1 MLFNCSPA
9 ELIDHILFTVSFSGQ
24 SGIALPDLWREI
36 SNKLNNES
44 TDLFQKKII
53 WRWLFH
59 GADDTKL
66 IFKKNDVLITIKDNY
81 QAAIDESDEEAYIV
95 YPSEITQ
102 CKYLT
107 GNNLTFK
114 RELGEFP
121 FQLLCVIAKYG
132 ATGITTPAL
141 CKEAGQDPRS
151 STNRL
156 NKLEELGLIY
166 RKQFYDTEAK
176 LHTNLSIHK
185 KFASDEIKVADTDL
199 EDSYESSRHIA
210 KLRQYIVNA
219 VKIAPNGI
227 RAFRDLKME
236 LNLDKD
242 ISSNKLF
249 NSVVWTLASA
259 GYIENVKVQ
268 SPDYNSLIR
277 CLKFLKDLPKNYSE
291 LPESMHLVENDI
303 DDFDDEPVSETSLK
317 YPCLN
322 KLFPITGQVFNLI
335 SSKEFTGITI
345 LELTLKLT
353 GSKLYRPYR
362 KLLENFTSYNSDGK
376 QLKYLRKYPDPFRK
390 FSVVRQSDFHGR
402 HKFYRYFARD
412 FVKADDA
419 KLLTDKASK
428 EPSVIPSLAQLQKRR
443 INVKDKFERTP
454 LFNWKKR
461 SSTTETTPRV
471 LKRLKSNES
480 AGKTRKQSQLNF
492 ESTNPLISSRMK
504 LPTVADPDTPAR
516 HVSAANLPGP
526 RVIIKPTSRAR
537 QSIAETEKGPSL
549 KALKRREAL
558 INILL
563 REGGI
568 LVATARLCRELDREL
583 GSKQK
588 TDNKTLARDMKDL
601 VKAEKIVTQ
610 PFMVT
615 KGTTQVKKRVVIL
628 KSLQPPEEKINEI
641 IENYTNSE
649 YKIVQT
655 TFRTLESDVK
665 IYQQNSLNLKPRLKS
680 LASDDSAP
688 RRRRR
693 KTTIEVKTEDNE
705 ELVTTPDR
713 RSRKKQIKSEDL
725 FSKSTR
731 KKRARTKKKD
741 KYKNNYTPG
750 QVSIRSSF
758 KFHNNDAT
766 KLYRIIV
773 IHKTFF
779 KTQIDFDQLGE
790 FFDGMNGRSLE
801 RKWAII
807 RKLIGG
813 LPAVQKGCDSFERM
827 VLRAIEDDL
836 LSPEDIR
843 KRDIQFFLDLWK
855 DNDNSELESVDK
867 PPLYATVQHNR
878 EVYEFT
884 ESHPYHIDLYDQL
897 EDNSMRQKESI
908 LSSTIFFYNKSEQLQ
923 EEKNSDLRTVI
934 KAIFS
939 TEEKDFSN
947 SLVRSLLS
955 RYPEP
960 EIEET
965 VSQLVADKELTF
977 YSLELEDSEK
987 RFSLTEKFSNSF
999 VYKNIN
1005 SKFYNEAESLNQ
1017 NLISMAE
1024 ASKGLIVS
1032 HGIRGSEMAV
1042 MLQLSSRLLLSLI
1055 RIEIPYKFSGYES
1068 RLIDKE
1074 KLSCDIVAVRDHLM
1088 AEGVDQLEKVPL
1100 PMGTACSR
1108 IWIDINGSINSD
1120 CWVKIIITVVYY
1132 ILSRPGINDRV
1143 LHGKLQ
1149 IVLSIKD
1156 FEAVIDWLIAT
1167 KCITKTDDAYYVS
1180 DNWYSILGP

>member
-1 MLFNCSPA
+1 MLFNCPPA
-9 ELIDHILFTVSFSGQ
+9 ELIDHILFVVSFSGR
-24 SGIALPDLWREI
+24 SGISLPDLWREI

-59 GADDTKL
+59 GNDDTKL
-66 IFKKNDVLITIKDNY
+66 LLKKDNVQITIKDNY
-81 QAAIDESDEEAYIV
+81 QASIDESDEESYIV
-95 YPSEITQ
+95 YPTEVTQ

-132 ATGITTPAL
+132 VAGITTPAL

-166 RKQFYDTEAK
+166 RKQFYDPEAK

-185 KFASDEIKVADTDL
+185 KFAADEIKVADTDL

-219 VKIAPNGI
+219 VKTAPNGI

-242 ISSNKLF
+242 TSSNKLF

-268 SPDYNSLIR
+268 SPEYNSLIR
-277 CLKFLKDLPKNYSE
+277 CLKFVKDFPKNYSD
-291 LPESMHLVENDI
+291 LAESMHLSENDV
-303 DDFDDEPVSETSLK
+303 DDLDDEPVSEISLK

-335 SSKEFTGITI
+335 SSKESIGITI

-376 QLKYLRKYPDPFRK
+376 QLKYLRKYPDPFQK

-402 HKFYRYFARD
+402 HKFYRYFARE
-412 FVKADDA
+412 FVQAENA
-419 KLLTDKASK
+419 KSLTDKASK
-428 EPSVIPSLAQLQKRR
+428 EPAVIPSLIQLQKRR
-443 INVKDKFERTP
+443 INVKDKFERSP

-461 SSTTETTPRV
+461 SATRETTPRV
-471 LKRLKSNES
+471 LKRIKANEDS
-480 AGKTRKQSQLNF
+480 GKTRKQSQLTF
-492 ESTNPLISSRMK
+492 ESTNPIPISSRTV
-504 LPTVADPDTPAR
+504 LPTVAELDTPSR

-526 RVIIKPTSRAR
+526 RVIVKPTNRAR
-537 QSIAETEKGPSL
+537 QPRAETEKGPTL
-549 KALKRREAL
+549 KGLKRREAL
-558 INILL
+558 ITILL

-568 LVATARLCRELDREL
+568 LVATAGLCRELDKEL

-588 TDNKTLARDMKDL
+588 TDHKTLIRDMTDL
-601 VKAEKIVTQ
+601 VKEEKIVTQ
-610 PFMVT
+610 PFFVT
-615 KGTTQVKKRVVIL
+615 KGTKNVKKRVVIL
-628 KSLQPPEEKINEI
+628 KSLQPSKEKIQEA
-641 IENYTNSE
+641 IEKYTNLES
-649 YKIVQT
+649 KIVPT
-655 TFRTLESDVK
+655 TFRTLESEVK
-665 IYQQNSLNLKPRLKS
+665 IYQQSSLKMKPRLKS
-680 LASDDSAP
+680 LASDDSTP
-688 RRRRR
+688 RRR
-693 KTTIEVKTEDNE
+693 KTTTIQVKTEDSE
-705 ELVTTPDR
+705 ELPKTPSR

-725 FSKSTR
+725 FSKPTR
-731 KKRARTKKKD
+731 KKRASTKKKD
-741 KYKNNYTPG
+741 KYKNYYTPG

-758 KFHNNDAT
+758 KFNNNDAT
-766 KLYRIIV
+766 KLFRIIV

-790 FFDGMNGRSLE
+790 FFDGVKGRSLE
-801 RKWAII
+801 RKWAVI

-813 LPAVQKGCDSFERM
+813 LPAVQKGCESFERM

-836 LSPEDIR
+836 VSPDDIR
-843 KRDIQFFLDLWK
+843 TRDIQFFLDLWK
-855 DNDNSELESVDK
+855 DNDNSELETVDS
-867 PPLYATVQHNR
+867 PPLYATVKHNR
-878 EVYEFT
+878 EVYELN

-908 LSSTIFFYNKSEQLQ
+908 LSSTIFFYNNPEPLQ
-923 EEKNSDLRTVI
+923 EKKHSDLRTVI

-947 SLVRSLLS
+947 SLVKSLLS

-960 EIEET
+960 EIEEA

-999 VYKNIN
+999 VYKNMN
-1005 SKFYNEAESLNQ
+1005 SKFYNEAESFNQ
-1017 NLISMAE
+1017 NLLSIAE

-1032 HGIRGSEMAV
+1032 HGIKGSEMAV
-1042 MLQLSSRLLLSLI
+1042 MLQLASRLLLSLI
-1055 RIEIPYKFSGYES
+1055 RIETPYKFSGYES

-1088 AEGVDQLEKVPL
+1088 AEGEDQLEKVPL

-1108 IWIDINGSINSD
+1108 IWIDINGSINSE
-1120 CWVKIIITVVYY
+1120 CWVKIIITVIYH
-1132 ILSRPGINDRV
+1132 ILSRPGINDKV
-1143 LHGKLQ
+1143 LYDKLL
-1149 IVLSIKD
+1149 IVLSIND

-1167 KCITKTDDAYYVS
+1167 KCITRTDDAYYTS
-1180 DNWYSILGP
+1180 DNWYSILGS